1 MLYHYN
7 LNLQDM
13 TREEQINKEAYR
25 QEGLV
30 DMDVE
35 SFIAGAKWADAN
47 PKSSWISVEDDL
59 PCNHEDMVNVFVEHV
74 ELRTD
79 CVLTMSDEG
88 YISID
93 YMKKLGPWPWHWSG
107 IEKTTHWIPIPKLL
121 KEQEV
126 NL

>member
-1 MLYHYN
+1 
-7 LNLQDM
+7 M

-59 PCNHEDMVNVFVEHV
+59 PCNHSEHKYH
-74 ELRTD
+74 EKASSTKD
-79 CVLTMSDEG
+79 VLIRRADNS
-88 YISID
+88 YSID
-93 YMKKLGPWPWHWSG
+93 CMMVRDKKWDWVLSSLIG
-107 IEKTTHWIPIPKLL
+107 IYPTHWFPIPELP
-121 KEQEV
+121 KE
-126 NL
+126 